1 MADIALS
8 KVDIAVIG
16 AGVAGSYAA
25 WRLKRA
31 RPRASVAL
39 LEMSDR
45 VGGRLSSTTVPG
57 LPHVTVELGGMR
69 FIPERHRMVAGL
81 VDELGL
87 PVAGLAPAPPPGDDG
102 GDNLAFVRAGCCAS
116 GSSPIPAR
124 SPTGWPRPSAA

>member
-1 MADIALS
+1 MADIALG

-39 LEMSDR
+39 FEMSDR

-69 FIPERHRMVAGL
+69 FIPERPRMAARL

-87 PVAGLAPAPPPGDDG
+87 PVAGLAPLPPPGGDRS
-102 GDNLAFVRAGCCAS
+102 DNLAL
-116 GSSPIPAR
+116 AR
-124 SPTGWPRPSAA
+124 GPLRHG